1 MAALGWIAFA
11 KPHGRPFRE
20 PCINRGRPR
29 RAAPTVRPEILAR
42 IQKLGFSSNFWL
54 ASVRFSVLVLAKLYV
69 GARHVFCCVQTIACV
84 LRFAGDSN
92 LLAVQLVNEK
102 FKAFPGLSDPRSILK
117 RIEFPRRHVRHANKE
132 RGSFSKVENHA
143 RFLSS

>member
-1 MAALGWIAFA
+1 VAALCV
-11 KPHGRPFRE
+11 E
-20 PCINRGRPR
+20 PTEGRPR
-29 RAAPTVRPEILAR
+29 RAAPTVRSEILAA

-54 ASVRFSVLVLAKLYV
+54 APVRFFVLVLAKPYV
-69 GARHVFCCVQTIACV
+69 GVRHVFCSLRTIACV

-117 RIEFPRRHVRHANKE
+117 RIDFPKATRAARQHGKRL
-132 RGSFSKVENHA
+132 FSKVENHA